1 MRLKMKKPSPAFV
14 IACIALFVALGPTAA
29 YAANTVFST
38 DIVDG
43 QVQTADLGDLAVT
56 TRKIAFD
63 TIGTG
68 RIIDNTVSSAD
79 IKGADVK
86 GSISLPAGGVLNGRC
101 ADFDLTTSG
110 AKAGEA
116 VVFSL
121 RAAAPTGM
129 LFVGTRVPAD
139 NHVTLRACN
148 LTGGTSPA
156 IAGLP
161 VRIMT
166 FG

>member
-1 MRLKMKKPSPAFV
+1 MGLKMKKPSPAFV

-43 QVQTADLGDLAVT
+43 QVQTADLADQGVT
-56 TRKIAFD
+56 TQKIAFD
-63 TIGTG
+63 SIGTG

-79 IKGADVK
+79 LKGADSK
-86 GSISLPAGGVLNGRC
+86 GAISLGGGAVAIGRC
-101 ADFDLTTSG
+101 GDFAVSTPG

-121 RAAAPTGM
+121 RAAAPAGM
-129 LFVGTRVPAD
+129 LFTATRVPVD
-139 NHVTLRACN
+139 GQVTLKVCN
-148 LTGGTSPA
+148 LTGGTSPV
-156 IAGLP
+156 IANLQI
-161 VRIMT
+161 RIMT

>member
-43 QVQTADLGDLAVT
+43 QVQTVDLANQGVT
-56 TRKIAFD
+56 TSKIAFD
-63 TIGTG
+63 SIGTG
-68 RIIDNTVSSAD
+68 RLIDNTVSSAD
-79 IKGADVK
+79 LKGADVK
-86 GSISLPAGGVLNGRC
+86 SAISLGAGAVANGRC
-101 ADFDLTTSG
+101 TDFAVSIPG

-121 RAAAPTGM
+121 RGAAPAGM
-129 LFVGTRVPAD
+129 LLVGTRVPAD
-139 NHVTLRACN
+139 GQVTLKACN
-148 LTGGTSPA
+148 LTGGTSPL
-156 IAGLP
+156 ISSLP